1 MPLLH
6 SLLTQVPL
14 HFTIGHE
21 SHPVLID
28 IFKNLEG
35 FIMIKFN
42 IYEPSNHTLRETHI
56 YIAYSD
62 FQTFCPSTIKNT
74 LNHDFMLNGNSFGLA
89 VSQTIK
95 LHVPM
100 AKHSHSVIY

>member
-1 MPLLH
+1 MPSLH
-6 SLLTQVPL
+6 SLLAKMPQR
-14 HFTIGHE
+14 FTIGHE
-21 SHPVLID
+21 SHPVSID

-42 IYEPSNHTLRETHI
+42 IYEPLNHTLRETHI

-62 FQTFCPSTIKNT
+62 FQTFCPSTMENT
-74 LNHDFMLNGNSFGLA
+74 LNEHFLTNGNSFGLA
-89 VSQTIK
+89 VSATIK

-100 AKHSHSVIY
+100 AKHSHS